1 MSGDRPRADD
11 AALLGGGAVLD
22 DAAVLD
28 DGAASGIAVV
38 RVTTRAQLEQA
49 WQVRLE
55 VFVEEQRVPVEEEI
69 DALDTA
75 TSTTHVLALDT
86 TGTVLGTGRLLG
98 DPAHPG
104 EAHLGRLAVRAAARG
119 RGVGARLVVGIEAL
133 ALAEHAVTGGADAL
147 AVTVELS
154 AQEHALGFYR
164 RLGYELLPRER
175 YLDAGIWH
183 RDMAHRITG

>member
-1 MSGDRPRADD
+1 VSGPSD
-11 AALLGGGAVLD
+11 G
-22 DAAVLD
+22 AVLD
-28 DGAASGIAVV
+28 DGAPGGIAVV
-38 RVTTRAQLEQA
+38 RVTGREELELA
-49 WQVRLE
+49 WQVRTE
-55 VFVEEQRVPVEEEI
+55 VFVEEQHVPVEEEI

-75 TSTTHVLALDT
+75 ASTTHVLALDA
-86 TGTVLGTGRLLG
+86 GGAVLGTARLLS

-104 EAHLGRLAVRAAARG
+104 EVHLGRLAVRAVARG
-119 RGVGARLVVGIEAL
+119 RGVGARLVVAIEGL
-133 ALAEHAVTGGADAL
+133 ALAEHAVVADGSDTL

-164 RLGYELLPRER
+164 RLGYELLPAER